1 MARPAPAPAAGRPPL
16 RLPTSGA
23 AKAAA
28 VPLRAAT
35 RAAPPSRA
43 VPTPS
48 LAPAPA
54 TPPGGAG
61 QRRVLVAAVLG
72 SLLLHVGLL
81 LALSWAQGPPAG
93 AEPAGAV
100 SVQVFSLAAPGGD
113 AADAMPPQ
121 QPAPAAHATATDAG
135 AQTASAPPSGADDGS
150 EAETTGRASAAAP
163 PTPKSDALAEQ
174 LATPLLPKPDAR
186 ILEDPAPDAPPTT
199 PDRRKPARDSSPQAA
214 ASTPAAPRAA
224 AKPKPKPKPA
234 PKAES
239 PAPERVSATAK
250 RDATAAPER
259 ELSGLAALD
268 AEIAAARKAKAEEA
282 DSGQPA
288 ADGDAELSGLA
299 ALDAE
304 IAASA
309 EQSRGG
315 GADSRRPAPD
325 SGRATNKP
333 AGRTPGRSATG
344 SQPGAEPGPEPGSR
358 GRAERRYLA
367 ALRRALA
374 RERNYPPTA
383 RRRGLE
389 GTARVQFTIA
399 ADGGFS
405 GIRVSRSAGAKTLDD
420 AAERTVRRLARF
432 DPIPGAIGRQHWTV
446 RVPIVFRLN

>member
-1 MARPAPAPAAGRPPL
+1 
-16 RLPTSGA
+16 
-23 AKAAA
+23 
-28 VPLRAAT
+28 
-35 RAAPPSRA
+35 
-43 VPTPS
+43 
-48 LAPAPA
+48 
-54 TPPGGAG
+54 
-61 QRRVLVAAVLG
+61 LVAAVLG
-72 SLLLHVGLL
+72 SLLLHAGLL

-100 SVQVFSLAAPGGD
+100 SVQVLSLAAPGGD

-121 QPAPAAHATATDAG
+121 QPAPAAHATATDVG

-163 PTPKSDALAEQ
+163 PTPKSDALTEQ
-174 LATPLLPKPDAR
+174 LATPLLPKPEAR

-199 PDRRKPARDSSPQAA
+199 ADRRKPARISSPQAA
-214 ASTPAAPRAA
+214 ASAPAAPRAA
-224 AKPKPKPKPA
+224 AKPKPKPA

-239 PAPERVSATAK
+239 PAPEQVSATAK

-268 AEIAAARKAKAEEA
+268 AEIAAARKARAQDA
-282 DSGQPA
+282 DSRQPA

-315 GADSRRPAPD
+315 GADSRSPTPD
-325 SGRATNKP
+325 SGRATAKP
-333 AGRTPGRSATG
+333 AARTPGRSATG
-344 SQPGAEPGPEPGSR
+344 SQPGSQPGPEPGPEPGGR

-374 RERNYPPTA
+374 RERHYPPTA